1 MEDNNDQPNYDNV
14 TRYAL
19 VILVFIVLALV
30 VAFAQKKIESV
41 ESTLPER
48 EIKTTTTNVVEKP
61 VQQKQTAAILQQ
73 SKGSEPQNGKPIT
86 QPILPEQRSSSTQ
99 SQTPQPRAPESK
111 LTEQQT
117 PDMKVEQRKIPGN
130 KSVKMTDLL
139 PEELKNSIKESMLT
153 DEEIKELSSEERKIY
168 KKTQRDIIFT
178 LRELAGLEAENK
190 RLKGAIQDKA
200 KTSEELNDEI
210 EELRKMF
217 E

>member
-14 TRYAL
+14 TRYVL
-19 VILVFIVLALV
+19 VILVFMAVAMV
-30 VAFAQKKIESV
+30 VAFAHKKMEAA

-48 EIKTTTTNVVEKP
+48 EAKTSTTQILEKP
-61 VQQKQTAAILQQ
+61 IQQTQTAANVKQHHAH
-73 SKGSEPQNGKPIT
+73 EPQNGNLVT
-86 QPILPEQRSSSTQ
+86 QPLLPAQRGLSTDAK
-99 SQTPQPRAPESK
+99 TPLIQAA
-111 LTEQQT
+111 EQQVEQKT

-139 PEELKNSIKESMLT
+139 PEELKNSIKASMLT
-153 DEEIKELSSEERKIY
+153 DEEINALSPEERNVY
-168 KKTQRDIIFT
+168 KKTQRDIIYT

-200 KTSEELNDEI
+200 KTSKELNDDI